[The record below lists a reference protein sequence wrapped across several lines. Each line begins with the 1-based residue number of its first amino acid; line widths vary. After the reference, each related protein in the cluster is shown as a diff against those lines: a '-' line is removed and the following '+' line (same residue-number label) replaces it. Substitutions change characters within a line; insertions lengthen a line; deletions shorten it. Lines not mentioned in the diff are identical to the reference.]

1 MKRTTRTHLLVAAMA
16 MLSAGLLNA
25 ADVTGDRLNV
35 GIAHGLSGTAAA
47 SSIAGGENNTIG
59 NTTLFSLIGG
69 GLDNVIG
76 TNCWSAGILAGDGNT
91 IANNVQYAF
100 IGAGY
105 GNVLSADYSTI
116 LGLNIN
122 ITANAFASFGNGYF
136 NDIDG
141 PYGTILNGVNNIVA
155 AEGGLILNGLVHTIS
170 TNADYA
176 LIGNGQW
183 HLISRDAE
191 YSAIVGGISNAVGIH
206 AEYSYIGN
214 GEVNTNNSSWA
225 YLGGGYR
232 NLILSNA
239 NYSVISGGLSNRVSG
254 SRGAIPGGESNTVSA
269 DYAFA
274 AGRHAHAAH
283 QGAFVWS
290 DSTGTTFASTN
301 NNEFA
306 ARAHGGVRFQTGAG
320 TGVKLSPGSG
330 SWASLSDRNAKTH
343 FASVNTREILGRVAT
358 LPLSTWS
365 YKAQDKSVRH
375 IGPVAQD
382 FRAAFDVGEDERT
395 ITTVDA
401 DGVALAAI
409 QALNDIVKEKD
420 AAISQLS
427 TRLKTLED
435 LMLKQQANK

>member
-141 PYGTILNGVNNIVA
+141 P
-155 AEGGLILNGLVHTIS
+155 
-170 TNADYA
+170 
-176 LIGNGQW
+176 
-183 HLISRDAE
+183 
-191 YSAIVGGISNAVGIH
+191 
-206 AEYSYIGN
+206 
-214 GEVNTNNSSWA
+214 
-225 YLGGGYR
+225 
-232 NLILSNA
+232 
-239 NYSVISGGLSNRVSG
+239 
-254 SRGAIPGGESNTVSA
+254 
-269 DYAFA
+269 
-274 AGRHAHAAH
+274 
-283 QGAFVWS
+283 
-290 DSTGTTFASTN
+290 
-301 NNEFA
+301 
-306 ARAHGGVRFQTGAG
+306 
-320 TGVKLSPGSG
+320 
-330 SWASLSDRNAKTH
+330 
-343 FASVNTREILGRVAT
+343 
-358 LPLSTWS
+358 
-365 YKAQDKSVRH
+365 
-375 IGPVAQD
+375 
-382 FRAAFDVGEDERT
+382 
-395 ITTVDA
+395 
-401 DGVALAAI
+401 
-409 QALNDIVKEKD
+409 
-420 AAISQLS
+420 
-427 TRLKTLED
+427 
-435 LMLKQQANK
+435 